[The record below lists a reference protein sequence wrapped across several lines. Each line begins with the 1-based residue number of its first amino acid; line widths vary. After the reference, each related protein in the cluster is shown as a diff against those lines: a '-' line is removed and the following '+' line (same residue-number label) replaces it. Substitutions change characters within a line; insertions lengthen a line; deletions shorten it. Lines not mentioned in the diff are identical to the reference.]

1 MSEAIKVAV
10 RVRPFNARERERG
23 ARCIVR
29 MNGATTTILHPD
41 SEESR
46 AFAFDYSYWS
56 HDGFEADEAGY
67 LRPAGDS
74 SDSGYEGGSARIKER
89 QADWQRDDE
98 RGEDGTDEVGLGE
111 DEDARL
117 IPLQ

>member
-41 SEESR
+41 S
-46 AFAFDYSYWS
+46 
-56 HDGFEADEAGY
+56 DGIRIRIRIRII
-67 LRPAGDS
+67 LRITP
-74 SDSGYEGGSARIKER
+74 I
-89 QADWQRDDE
+89 
-98 RGEDGTDEVGLGE
+98 
-111 DEDARL
+111 
-117 IPLQ
+117 